1 VERARDGKGAEHI
14 KVIAA
19 GAGTGNIGR
28 AGREIT
34 QCYYLQEIVRRR
46 KQVSY
51 SIGTWRRDCTR
62 ICGLRPKRGLL
73 QFTAWF
79 KEATVKRELI
89 LSAAI
94 LSFLAVAPAYAQE
107 QEKEKPQEAK
117 PAQTENEHKPVDT
130 KKAPKQQTQAPKNEQ
145 QSKEQ
150 PKQDEKSAKQ
160 QQTQKDQQ
168 PRKEQQKQ
176 DEKSAK
182 QQQQTQKQQD
192 QAAKQQKEQEKTQ
205 QGVAKQQQQEEKKN
219 KEQKQVAKQQEQESR
234 NQRAGSEQRDNGGQ
248 RGQRIPDDRFRAHFG
263 HEHHFRVSVHERNH
277 FSYGGYVF
285 EFVDP
290 WPVYW
295 SYDDDCYIE
304 EIGGAYYLFDI
315 AHPGVRIL
323 VIVVG

>member
-1 VERARDGKGAEHI
+1 LALGGGTAPNSFGIRPKLRLLLF
-14 KVIAA
+14 AA
-19 GAGTGNIGR
+19 G
-28 AGREIT
+28 
-34 QCYYLQEIVRRR
+34 
-46 KQVSY
+46 
-51 SIGTWRRDCTR
+51 
-62 ICGLRPKRGLL
+62 
-73 QFTAWF
+73 F
-79 KEATVKRELI
+79 KEANVKRELI

-107 QEKEKPQEAK
+107 QEKEKPQETK
-117 PAQTENEHKPVDT
+117 PAQTPNEEHKPVDT
-130 KKAPKQQTQAPKNEQ
+130 KKAPKQQTQAPKEQ
-145 QSKEQ
+145 QQS
-150 PKQDEKSAKQ
+150 
-160 QQTQKDQQ
+160 
-168 PRKEQQKQ
+168 KEQQKQ

-182 QQQQTQKQQD
+182 QQQQTQKQQE
-192 QAAKQQKEQEKTQ
+192 QAAKQQKAQ
-205 QGVAKQQQQEEKKN
+205 QGVAKQQQQEDKQQK

-263 HEHHFRVSVHERNH
+263 HEHHFRVSVHDRNH

-304 EIGGAYYLFDI
+304 EIGGAYYLFDV